1 MRVKN
6 LLTFLTTVSVLLLVS
21 TAQGKSY
28 RWVDENGVTHY
39 SQRPPVEQK
48 SVEIKPPPPPATP
61 PDEAWKE
68 LNAKRLKLEDAREDR
83 KEDTEQ
89 AKKEADYKK
98 KRAEVCTAA
107 RNNLAAYEGPPG
119 LVQTPNGEYKRFT
132 EEEREAKRQE
142 ARKLIQEYC
151 DN

>member
-1 MRVKN
+1 MQSGR
-6 LLTFLTTVSVLLLVS
+6 LLFILATALILTLASQ
-21 TAQGKSY
+21 AQGQSY

-39 SQRPPVEQK
+39 SQRPPVDKE

-61 PDEAWKE
+61 PEEAWKK
-68 LNAKRLKLEDAREDR
+68 LNQERLQQEDTREDR
-83 KEDTEQ
+83 KQDAEQ

-98 KRAEVCTAA
+98 KRAEACTAA

-119 LVQTPNGEYKRFT
+119 LVQTPDGEYKRFT

-151 DN
+151 DQ